1 MWLWGTEIVRVLI
14 IIFYF
19 KGTDGVETYWNIIR
33 NDVNT
38 NQTTESTN
46 KPHEDNAVNINSKP
60 TMVFSVIGDSDSFV
74 PRPWPTTLFQTA
86 LIEAA
91 KSGGGIYFWIEDY
104 QCILNT
110 FFYNVALLCKEG
122 KLVLMMT
129 YIQKFKVRQNI

>member
-14 IIFYF
+14 IFFYF

-33 NDVNT
+33 NYVNT
-38 NQTTESTN
+38 NQTTESTK
-46 KPHEDNAVNINSKP
+46 KPHGDNAVNINSKP

>member
-1 MWLWGTEIVRVLI
+1 MWGTEIVRVLI
-14 IIFYF
+14 IFFYF

-38 NQTTESTN
+38 NQTTESTK
-46 KPHEDNAVNINSKP
+46 KPHGDINSKP

-110 FFYNVALLCKEG
+110 FFLQCCAPL
-122 KLVLMMT
+122 
-129 YIQKFKVRQNI
+129 